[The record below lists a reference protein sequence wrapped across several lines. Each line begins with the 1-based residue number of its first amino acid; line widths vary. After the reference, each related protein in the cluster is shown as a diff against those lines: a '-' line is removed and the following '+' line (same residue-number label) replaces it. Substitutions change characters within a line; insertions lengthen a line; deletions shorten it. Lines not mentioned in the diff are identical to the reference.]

1 MKNVNK
7 LYPPKYFLPSGAM
20 SGFHLPNLEMVCRI
34 LEQSEQ
40 GWIAPEH
47 FPIASLSTLLQGPEV
62 PPRPPDNNLVFGGS
76 CVTAGTKGG

>member
-1 MKNVNK
+1 M
-7 LYPPKYFLPSGAM
+7 LIYIPQSTFSLSGAM
-20 SGFHLPNLEMVCRI
+20 RGFQSLEVVCRI

>member
-1 MKNVNK
+1 
-7 LYPPKYFLPSGAM
+7 
-20 SGFHLPNLEMVCRI
+20 MVCRI

-40 GWIAPEH
+40 GCIAPEH

-76 CVTAGTKGG
+76 YVTAGTKGG